1 MNQMINL
8 PDFGAFN
15 EAVLPPS
22 ADDALAGA
30 PGPAMMPP
38 IPSQDLSGIAPL
50 PIAAAAQGL
59 GLIQGHGAP
68 DQTQPHHGFDWQR
81 WLPLIEAAL
90 PIGLALSGHPNAAT
104 GAAHGLIAAQQQH
117 QQEALRR
124 YQLETQRRQEE
135 RLQAEQERIRKAQ
148 EAVAAAAQARNEAA
162 RQKDIGSF
170 ITDVSKTVRQFKTK
184 AERDEFVQT
193 MDGVGAN
200 YYGLRPGAV
209 ASAVPAFVPA
219 QMQDRAKATLDT
231 YRKLAAQQ
239 PGGFVETGDGTN
251 SMVKRGPMS
260 LDSLSV
266 QFDVDGDG
274 KLETVPYRKL
284 EEYAG
289 EAFYD
294 ASGNR
299 LATQTAPR
307 AQTYGEVFP
316 QARGTVLADKP
327 VPVTGKGV
335 ADYSQALTDLGKLGM
350 LPSATERQTARH
362 QAEQH
367 ARDELYGAMLE
378 PGTSDAELA
387 ARFSQTFSKLG
398 LSYRAEVGKIRRQL
412 FSVGRQTIGSEDL
425 PPEDPAEYIDRGR
438 RVLGGG
444 SAGTGAPAVTV
455 PAPAAS
461 PAPAPRGASA
471 APRPAARP
479 TGKQP
484 YATTTPA
491 NDYLKLRDVARSVLY
506 AEAQRQGRPTDTITE
521 DVIRKFIETPGNKEK
536 LLNAGRR

>member
-8 PDFGAFN
+8 PDFGAFAD
-15 EAVLPPS
+15 AVLPP
-22 ADDALAGA
+22 AAETLPGA
-30 PGPAMMPP
+30 AVPAMMPP
-38 IPSQDLSGIAPL
+38 IPSQDLSGITPL

-68 DQTQPHHGFDWQR
+68 DQTQASHHGIDWAS
-81 WLPLIEAAL
+81 LIGPLMT
-90 PIGLALSGHPNAAT
+90 IGLAATGHPNAAI
-104 GAAHGLIAAQQQH
+104 GAGHGTLLAQQQ
-117 QQEALRR
+117 QREEALRR

-135 RLQAEQERIRKAQ
+135 RLQAEQERIRKGQ
-148 EAVAAAAQARNEAA
+148 EAAAAAAQAAHEAA

-219 QMQDRAKATLDT
+219 QMQERAKATLDT

-260 LDSLSV
+260 LDTLSV

-299 LATQTAPR
+299 LATQAAPK

-327 VPVTGKGV
+327 LPVTGKGI

-378 PGTSDAELA
+378 PGTTDADLA
-387 ARFSQTFSKLG
+387 ARFSQTFSKMG
-398 LSYRAEVGKIRRQL
+398 LSFRAEVGKIRRQL

-444 SAGTGAPAVTV
+444 AGKPSNAAPAVTV

-471 APRPAARP
+471 TPRPAARP

-484 YATTTPA
+484 YPTTTPA

-506 AEAQRQGRPTDTITE
+506 AEAQRQGRPTNTITE